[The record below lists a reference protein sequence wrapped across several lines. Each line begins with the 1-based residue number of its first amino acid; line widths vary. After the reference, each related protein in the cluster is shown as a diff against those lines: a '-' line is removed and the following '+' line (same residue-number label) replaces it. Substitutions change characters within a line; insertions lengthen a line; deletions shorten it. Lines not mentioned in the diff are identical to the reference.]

1 VDLGL
6 EGKVALVTAASKGLG
21 RAAATGLAAEGAKVA
36 VCARHEETLQAAAR
50 EISAVT
56 GSEVLPI
63 VADLTRAEDIERLLA
78 DTVAHYGGLQILV
91 TNSGGPPAGYFADF
105 SDADWQGA
113 VSLTLMSAIRLI
125 RAALPHLRQSGWGRI
140 VNITSISVK
149 QPLDNLILSN
159 AIRAAVVGLAKTLSR
174 QVAAEG
180 ITVNNVCPNY
190 ILTERVRQL
199 AALRAK
205 EQDISVEEAIAQ
217 FAQDVPVGRI
227 GQPQDL
233 ADLIVFLASERASYI
248 NGTTIQV
255 DGGRF
260 PGLL

>member
-6 EGKVALVTAASKGLG
+6 KDKVTLVTASSEGLG
-21 RAAATGLAAEGAKVA
+21 KATALGFAAEGARVA
-36 VCARHEETLQAAAR
+36 ICARREETLRATAQ
-50 EISAVT
+50 EISAAT
-56 GSEVLPI
+56 GSAVLPI

-78 DTVAHYGGLQILV
+78 ATVAHYGGLQILV
-91 TNSGGPPAGYFADF
+91 TNSGGPPPGYFADF
-105 SDADWQGA
+105 SDADWLDA
-113 VSLTLMSAIRLI
+113 VNLTLMSAVRLI

-149 QPLDNLILSN
+149 QPVDNLLFSN
-159 AIRAAVVGLAKTLSR
+159 SLRAAVVGLAKTLSR
-174 QVAAEG
+174 QIAAEG
-180 ITVNNVCPNY
+180 ITVNNVCPTY
-190 ILTERVRQL
+190 ILTERVQQL
-199 AALRAK
+199 AELRAK
-205 EQDISVEEAIAQ
+205 EQGISVEEAIAQ
-217 FAQDVPVGRI
+217 FSQDVPVGRI
-227 GQPQDL
+227 GRPEDL

>member
-6 EGKVALVTAASKGLG
+6 EGKVALVAAASQGLG
-21 RAAATGLAAEGAKVA
+21 KAAAMRFAAEGARVA
-36 VCARHEETLQAAAR
+36 ICARHRETLQATAQ

-63 VADLTRAEDIERLLA
+63 VADLTRAGDIERLLA

-105 SDADWQGA
+105 SDADWQEA
-113 VSLTLMSAIRLI
+113 VNLTLMSAVRLI

-159 AIRAAVVGLAKTLSR
+159 SIRAAVVGLAKTLSR

-180 ITVNNVCPNY
+180 ITVNNVCPTY
-190 ILTERVRQL
+190 ILTERVREL
-199 AALRAK
+199 AELRAK
-205 EQDISVEEAIAQ
+205 EQGSSVEEAIAH
-217 FAQDVPVGRI
+217 FSQDVPLGRI
-227 GQPQDL
+227 GQPEEV